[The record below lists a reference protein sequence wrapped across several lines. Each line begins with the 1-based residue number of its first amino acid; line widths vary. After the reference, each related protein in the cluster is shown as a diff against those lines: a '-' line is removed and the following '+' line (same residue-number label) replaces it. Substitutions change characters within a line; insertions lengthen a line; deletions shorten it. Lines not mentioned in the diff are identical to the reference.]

1 MKYDENKVDLSL
13 LPVEALEAI
22 AKVFEFGAKKYG
34 AFNWRADGENTEWR
48 RSFSSL
54 QRHLYA
60 WSECEDTDPDSG
72 LDHLSHAASQLMIMI
87 CHAKNHPEMDNR
99 YKGDK
104 NENRGNSK
112 RTKTKIH
119 TKDIYYSQQ

>member
-34 AFNWRADGENTEWR
+34 AFNWRYDGKNTEWR

-60 WSECEDTDPDSG
+60 WSECQDIDPDSG

-99 YKGDK
+99 YKGEK
-104 NENRGNSK
+104 YENRRHSK
-112 RTKTKIH
+112 RTKKKI
-119 TKDIYYSQQ
+119 